1 MLVAVLEVSV
11 AVWALAVPNARPAAS
26 RTNRKLFNVVIRALD
41 DCALHK
47 LQLALKMV
55 LGYQDGTAKL
65 ASTEDLT
72 GETPV
77 SLLTH
82 FVDLGEHF
90 FTRTRWERTLKPV
103 HGFPD
108 AQLPATPLPINAG
121 FAQSLINVS
130 APIGYF
136 SAECGM
142 TTAAE
147 SCGRERGG
155 AYLFQI
161 GNSLAVSISS
171 KDVKQ

>member
-47 LQLALKMV
+47 LQLAPKMV

-90 FTRTRWERTLKPV
+90 FTRTRWNGRLSRYTASQTRNCRLLRYRLMPV
-103 HGFPD
+103 SPN
-108 AQLPATPLPINAG
+108 P
-121 FAQSLINVS
+121 
-130 APIGYF
+130 
-136 SAECGM
+136 
-142 TTAAE
+142 
-147 SCGRERGG
+147 
-155 AYLFQI
+155 
-161 GNSLAVSISS
+161 
-171 KDVKQ
+171 